1 MSRYYA
7 VMVFKTTEFVGK
19 LTVSEKGQNALA
31 NWPVLLEVLFALNSV
46 TNHRKNRRL
55 VANETTYNEKHLN
68 LNLTQ
73 RFYGG

>member
-31 NWPVLLEVLFALNSV
+31 NWPVLLEVLLALNTV
-46 TNHRKNRRL
+46 TNHRN
-55 VANETTYNEKHLN
+55 V
-68 LNLTQ
+68 
-73 RFYGG
+73 